1 MQKIVLRYGLL
12 AGAIVSFLMVLTM
25 GIAKLMGTHPSGAS
39 GMAIG
44 FTTMVLAFIMVYFGV
59 RTYRDTLLG
68 GTVGFWPALR
78 VGLLISLVAMVCY
91 SATWQVV
98 YRTMLPD
105 YAELYAEQAIK
116 DAEAEGKP
124 PAEVEK
130 TRQEMAKFVT
140 QYKNP
145 FYNFAITLLEPTP
158 IALLVSL
165 ISAGVLSRRRR
176 AGVSSPGIAVS

>member
-1 MQKIVLRYGLL
+1 MQKIILKYGLL
-12 AGAIVSFLMVLTM
+12 AGGIVSFLMVLTM
-25 GIAKLMGTHPSGAS
+25 GVAKLTGFEPSGTS

-44 FTTMVLAFIMVYFGV
+44 FTTMVLAFTMVYFGV

-68 GTVGFWPALR
+68 GTVGFWSALK

-105 YAELYAEQAIK
+105 YAEKYAEQAVK
-116 DAEAEGKP
+116 DAEANGKSA
-124 PAEVEK
+124 AEVEK
-130 TRQEMAKFVT
+130 TRQEMATFVT
-140 QYKNP
+140 EYKNP
-145 FYNFAITLLEPTP
+145 LYNFGITLLEPTP

-176 AGVSSPGIAVS
+176 AGVSSQGIAVS